1 MTIDEKHIPTVRHAK
16 PTEIIVSPG
25 QLVQV
30 LNIDAQE
37 GAIPHC
43 RFAFQAGQ
51 TPRTQYLDCQSPC
64 LGANSNA
71 SNKVGDLVQRWMLS
85 TNGFSTPKLLEVSG
99 LLEVAHQPLGLLE
112 PDQRL
117 RLQTLQAVLEGT
129 EVLVFN
135 SPWAQ
140 DGTDGFI
147 LDLLRFLR
155 QHHAQSGILPVF
167 VVCDCR
173 DLPALIILADSIWEV
188 EKGMAVE
195 VEMEYGS
202 V

>member
-30 LNIDAQE
+30 LNEDAEE

-64 LGANSNA
+64 LRANA
-71 SNKVGDLVQRWMLS
+71 SNKVGDLVQRWMLN
-85 TNGFSTPKLLEVSG
+85 TTGFSTPKLLEVSG

-117 RLQTLQAVLEGT
+117 RLQTLRAVLEGT
-129 EVLVFN
+129 EVLVFD
-135 SPWAQ
+135 SPWAEE
-140 DGTDGFI
+140 DTDFFI

-155 QHHAQSGILPVF
+155 QHYAASGIVPTF
-167 VVCDCR
+167 VVRDCG
-173 DLPALIILADSIWEV
+173 DLPALSILADRIWEV
-188 EKGMAVE
+188 EKGRVRE
-195 VEMEYGS
+195 VETEWE
-202 V
+202 